1 MKFIPAYKKLS
12 EKEFEKKINQLE
24 KIITCCTLC
33 PRHCKVNRLKGE
45 KGFCRADHNLYISSY
60 GAHFGEEDI
69 LVGTYGSGTIFMTWC
84 NLRCIFC
91 QNYDIS
97 LKGVGEKV
105 TVEQCA
111 DIMLYL
117 QKRLCHNINLV
128 TPTHYTFHLVRA
140 IKIASEKGL
149 ELPIVWNCGGY
160 ENVEVIKILDGIVDI
175 YMPDIKYSNSET
187 AKVLS
192 NAPDYFERC
201 KEAVREMFAQVGNIQ
216 IENGIAKRGLLVRH
230 LVLPENLAGSKEIF
244 AFLKNEISPD
254 VAINIMSQFRP
265 YGNLPEKM
273 NRPITH
279 IEYYEVI
286 EMAKQQ
292 GLKNLI

>member
-97 LKGVGEKV
+97 LNGVGEKV

-192 NAPDYFERC
+192 SAPDYFERC

-254 VAINIMSQFRP
+254 VAINIMFQFRP

-279 IEYYEVI
+279 IEYYEAI